1 VGFITQ
7 KVLKLNFTAVAR
19 VALYVLSPCLAFL
32 AIYRSTLTVG
42 DAAGMLAVMLSSTA
56 GIWFVGVATARV
68 IKRDTAQRSGFLLTT
83 LFTNAANYG
92 VPLVEL
98 AFGSASRNLAV
109 VCFVC
114 QQVLFNTLG
123 VYLAANGKLGWKQSI
138 GKVLQMPVIYAI
150 PLAVIFLMTGY
161 KIPAPLDKSVTM
173 LADAAIPMMLLLLGF
188 QLASVTPD
196 LREVMPIVLAC
207 SYRLV
212 LSPAL
217 AVVAL
222 VFCIPLFA
230 MSELAVKV
238 VLVETAMPTAVTI
251 VLLSIEFDSHAEFVS
266 SVIFYSTIFSAVSL
280 TFILTLLI

>member
-1 VGFITQ
+1 
-7 KVLKLNFTAVAR
+7 
-19 VALYVLSPCLAFL
+19 
-32 AIYRSTLTVG
+32 
-42 DAAGMLAVMLSSTA
+42 
-56 GIWFVGVATARV
+56 
-68 IKRDTAQRSGFLLTT
+68 

-138 GKVLQMPVIYAI
+138 RKVLQMPVIYAI
-150 PLAVIFLMTGY
+150 PLAIFFLVSGY
-161 KIPAPLDKSVTM
+161 KIPVPIEKSVNM

-188 QLASVTPD
+188 QLASVMPD
-196 LREVMPIVLAC
+196 LKEIMPIVVAC
-207 SYRLV
+207 SYRLA

-217 AVVAL
+217 AAVAL
-222 VFCIPLFA
+222 IFCIPLFD
-230 MSELAVKV
+230 MSPLAVKV

-266 SVIFYSTIFSAVSL
+266 SVIFYSTLFSAVSL
-280 TFILTLLI
+280 TILLTLLI

>member
-1 VGFITQ
+1 M
-7 KVLKLNFTAVAR
+7 AR
-19 VALYVLSPCLAFL
+19 VALYVLSPCLAFA
-32 AIYRSTLTVG
+32 AIYRSNLTLG
-42 DAAGMLAVMLSSTA
+42 DAAGMLVVMVSSTA
-56 GIWFVGVATARV
+56 VMWV
-68 IKRDTAQRSGFLLTT
+68 IGSGTMGYLRRDSAQRSGFLLTT

-138 GKVLQMPVIYAI
+138 RKVLQMPVIYAI
-150 PLAVIFLMTGY
+150 PLAIIFLVTGY
-161 KIPAPLDKSVTM
+161 QIPTPIEKSVTM

-196 LREVMPIVLAC
+196 MKELMPIAVAC
-207 SYRLV
+207 VYRLA

-217 AVVAL
+217 AIVAL
-222 VFCIPLFA
+222 VFCIPLFS
-230 MSELAVKV
+230 MSPLAVKV

-266 SVIFYSTIFSAVSL
+266 SVIFYSTLFSAISL